1 MKRFTVVGAV
11 VMGAWLLLAAPALAA
26 APPAGPPYP
35 APVTGQRVYDYAG
48 IFTAET
54 RSTAQSIIA
63 GIEARTGAQV
73 AVYTQVKPE
82 SDTLDLANDDAR
94 ALMDQWGVGRKGFD
108 DGLVILFDM
117 QPSLRHGQVSLYAG
131 AGYRAAFLSDADR
144 QDIFDNDM
152 KPLLVDG
159 DMDGGLLAGLHDVD
173 ANATPE
179 HANALERGRQINAL
193 IAVGSLLSGLVLIVV
208 ALLRW
213 LRHGRDPVYIDDSS
227 ILMLAPPDGLTPA
240 MATILLADRTS
251 DRTVTAGLLDLAAH
265 GAIAFRQ
272 EHRQIK
278 DNPVD
283 AGITYIGPG
292 HGKLDDPEHELLDG
306 IVDRSKSFDNYIKA
320 SRLYRLSTYFD
331 SFKEQLE
338 GAAVSNGW
346 LSEAPSKAVSRWRGI
361 GGAELVTSVVV
372 GILWLIFPASALL
385 ILATSVGVA
394 GIFTLCLAGF
404 MPARTRHGAMLY
416 AMLSAYKR
424 TLALTMA
431 QARSMG
437 EVVKKHALPWITT
450 PDEAMVWGV
459 ALGLDHEIEVVLSR
473 TLTPTEGE
481 GSVDALAPADR
492 WYPSW
497 WTMAGHSGSGTGDA
511 VAFSAS
517 SAGLFSSS
525 PIPDPSSIIAALGSI
540 GSPSSPGSSSSGGGS
555 SSSFSSGSFGGGG
568 GGGGGGAG
576 GGF

>member
-1 MKRFTVVGAV
+1 MKRFAIVGAV
-11 VMGAWLLLAAPALAA
+11 LTGAWLLLAAPAFAA
-26 APPAGPPYP
+26 VPAAGPPYP

-54 RSTAQSIIA
+54 KATAQSIIT

-144 QDIFDNDM
+144 QSIFDNDM

-159 DMDGGLLAGLHDVD
+159 DLDGGLLAGLHDID

-193 IAVGSLLSGLVLIVV
+193 ITVGSLLSGMVLIVV

-213 LRHGRDPVYIDDSS
+213 LRHGRDPVYVDDSS
-227 ILMLAPPDGLTPA
+227 VLMPAPPDGLTPA

-272 EHRQIK
+272 EHRQTGN
-278 DNPVD
+278 NPVS
-283 AGITYIGPG
+283 AGITYLGSG

-306 IVDRSKSFDNYIKA
+306 IVERSKTFDNYIKA

-346 LSEAPSKAVSRWRGI
+346 LSEVPSAAVSRWRGY
-361 GGAELVTSVVV
+361 GGLELVIAVVV
-372 GILWLIFPASALL
+372 GILWLIFGVSALL
-385 ILATSVGVA
+385 ILTISLGVA
-394 GIFTLCLAGF
+394 GIFTLCLAGY

-437 EVVKKHALPWITT
+437 EVVQKHALPWITT

-459 ALGLDHEIEVVLSR
+459 AFGLDHEIEEVLSR

-481 GSVDALAPADR
+481 EDGEALAAADR

-497 WTMAGHSGSGTGDA
+497 WTLAGHSGSGHSGGV

-525 PIPDPSSIIAALGSI
+525 PIPDPGSIIAALGSMA
-540 GSPSSPGSSSSGGGS
+540 SPSSPASSGGSSS